1 MLADNLQKLPAQYHW
16 ALADGALLQAISRN
30 EPMVRG
36 TRGRLLG
43 GLVKVSQYLGLAWPL
58 ISLAGMLELI
68 RLLLRQHR
76 STQNGNRQDVHYPT
90 CFFVGFG
97 AGKEAELFS
106 QYCEGQAGSVE
117 RLNQLNVD
125 SFSSWHCVG
134 IMPGF
139 RSLARALA
147 VARMAIAALPSECAP
162 WRAEYF
168 TYIGMRAGYFA
179 YMCAW
184 FEILKKKTGIRL
196 GEVAF
201 LTGYIPAFAAVDAGL
216 PTCYLQHGLIR
227 HSTLL
232 PAFMRAEALTIEEAD
247 FIRHRSPETR
257 VTTHVRPTHALI
269 PSEMKREVLVAS
281 IYEIPESGGGEYLS
295 RIMPFI
301 GWANTKSVPVRVR
314 PHPCEDGTFWPAYEA
329 AGHVAIEKC
338 DEGFLQAIARL
349 QPRLVV
355 SWFST
360 AMHDALMCGVIP
372 VSVCA
377 DDDRHVADMVYPL
390 FRRCLRWP
398 QDADLIARLLD
409 DDDYYELVLSRL
421 RRGLSGAG
429 ATEFL
434 FEGPRLQVC
443 AKPEIGD

>member
-16 ALADGALLQAISRN
+16 ALADGALLQAMSRN
-30 EPMVRG
+30 EPVVRG
-36 TRGRLLG
+36 VRGGLLG
-43 GLVKVSQYLGLAWPL
+43 GLVKVSQYFCLAWPL
-58 ISLAGMLELI
+58 LSLVGMVELI
-68 RLLLRQHR
+68 RLLLRQR
-76 STQNGNRQDVHYPT
+76 VSTRNGNRQDIHYPA

-97 AGKEAELFS
+97 AGKEDELFS
-106 QYCEGQAGSVE
+106 QYCEGQAGRVE
-117 RLNQLNVD
+117 RLNQLNVG
-125 SFSSWHCVG
+125 SFSAWHCVG
-134 IMPGF
+134 IVPGL
-139 RSLARALA
+139 RSLVCVLA
-147 VARMAIAALPSECAP
+147 VARMALAVLPPECAP

-184 FEILKKKTGIRL
+184 FEILKTKTGTRL
-196 GEVAF
+196 EEVAF

-232 PAFMRAEALTIEEAD
+232 PAFMRVEALTTDEAA
-247 FIRHRSPETR
+247 FIRQRLPGTR
-257 VTTHVRPTHALI
+257 VTTHARSTHALI
-269 PSEMKREVLVAS
+269 PSQMEREVLVVS
-281 IYEIPESGGGEYLS
+281 IYEIPESGGTEYLS

-301 GWANTKSVPVRVR
+301 GWAHTMKVPVRVR
-314 PHPCEDGTFWPAYEA
+314 PHPCEDGTFWPVYET
-329 AGHVAIEKC
+329 AGHVTIEKC

-390 FRRCLRWP
+390 FQRCLRWP
-398 QDADLIARLLD
+398 QDADSIARLLD
-409 DDDYYELVLSRL
+409 DDEYYAFVLSRL
-421 RRGLSGAG
+421 REGLSEVVA
-429 ATEFL
+429 AEL
-434 FEGPRLQVC
+434 WCEGPPATGVC
-443 AKPEIGD
+443 